1 MRINK
6 FVAQSTGLSRR
17 AADRAIAEG
26 RVKLNQRAATLGDE
40 VIESSDS
47 VTLDNKPITPAVKTI
62 TIMLNKPSGY
72 VCSRDGQGS
81 QTIYE
86 LVPKEHHVL
95 KPIGR
100 LDKNSSG
107 LILLTNDG
115 DLANQLTHP
124 RYGKTKVYQISLST
138 SLAPL
143 HQQMIND
150 IGVQLED
157 GRSQLTLQKLDEAGN
172 DWQITMQ
179 EGRNRQIRRTFES
192 LGYTV
197 TKLHRTVFGPYRL
210 DQMSPTQ
217 RYMIVED

>member
-17 AADRAIAEG
+17 SADKAVAEG
-26 RVKLNQRAATLGDE
+26 RVMLNQRLATLGDE
-40 VIESSDS
+40 VIETDK
-47 VTLDNKPITPAVKTI
+47 VALDGRSITPAVKTI
-62 TIMLNKPSGY
+62 TVMLNKPVGY

-81 QTIYE
+81 QTVYDLLPPE
-86 LVPKEHHVL
+86 YQVL
-95 KPIGR
+95 KSIGR

-107 LILLTNDG
+107 LLLMTNDG

-124 RYGKTKVYQISLST
+124 RYAKTKIYEISLST

-150 IGVQLED
+150 IGVQLDD
-157 GRSQLTLQKLDEAGN
+157 GRSQLGLQKLDEAGK

-192 LGYTV
+192 LGYNV
-197 TKLHRTVFGPYRL
+197 VKLHRTVFGPYRL
-210 DQMSPTQ
+210 DQMAPTQ
-217 RYMIVED
+217 RYKLVED